1 MATPSADPFAVAAS
15 YNRLVHRIADRD
27 PVALADLYRH
37 LVIPIFEHVRDRV
50 GDIDAAAAIT
60 RAAFVE
66 VWRLAPARRR
76 FDDARGWLL
85 TIADRRI
92 AEHVRA
98 QACPSPLGMDYD
110 EHMSLE
116 LEALL
121 RSRPPSDSGVTPVR

>member
-1 MATPSADPFAVAAS
+1 MATPFADPFAVAAS

-27 PVALADLYRH
+27 PVALADLHRH
-37 LVIPIFEHVRDRV
+37 LVIPIFEHVQGRV
-50 GDIDAAAAIT
+50 GDIDAAVAIT

-76 FDDARGWLL
+76 FDDARGWLF

-92 AEHVRA
+92 AEHARA
-98 QACPSPLGMDYD
+98 HGCPSPLGADYD

-116 LEALL
+116 LEALI
-121 RSRPPSDSGVTPVR
+121 RCRPAEDSGVTPVR